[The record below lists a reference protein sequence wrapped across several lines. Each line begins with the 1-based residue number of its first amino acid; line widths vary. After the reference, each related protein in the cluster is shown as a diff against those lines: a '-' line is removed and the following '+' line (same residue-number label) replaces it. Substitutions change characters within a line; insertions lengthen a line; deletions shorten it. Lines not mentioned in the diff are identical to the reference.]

1 MAGPV
6 GGRWKNP
13 PQLRL
18 ANVAIALTMSARE
31 NQMKSLSRGEPA
43 GTSLDYAAKTYL
55 INPRTFF
62 GRRATSASEIPK
74 LSAISDAGFADSH
87 LDIEISS
94 NPGLLNRMTRLI
106 VLCTR

>member
-1 MAGPV
+1 MEKSTATKTRQCRNCAYHERKGKPNEV
-6 GGRWKNP
+6 S
-13 PQLRL
+13 
-18 ANVAIALTMSARE
+18 IAR
-31 NQMKSLSRGEPA
+31 
-43 GTSLDYAAKTYL
+43 GTSRDESRLRGKIYL

-94 NPGLLNRMTRLI
+94 NPGLLNRMTSLATFRRKI
-106 VLCTR
+106 ARSE